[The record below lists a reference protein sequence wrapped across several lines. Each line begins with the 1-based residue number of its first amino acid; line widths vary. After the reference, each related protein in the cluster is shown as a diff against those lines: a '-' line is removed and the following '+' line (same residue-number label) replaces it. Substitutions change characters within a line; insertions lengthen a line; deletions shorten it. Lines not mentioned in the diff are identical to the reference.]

1 MPTEKGKAI
10 ARWKIEK
17 FWGDYKSRAEAIRVK
32 GRPYEIRIFE
42 RNLLLNEGINA
53 MWNLICGSASFEAY
67 DNAHA
72 YIGVGNSDTAAAAAQ
87 TDLLGAS
94 KKYKAMDSG
103 YPTYGTAQKATWRS
117 TFASADANFAWKE
130 ITVGNAVAG
139 GENMNR
145 KVESMGTKVVGST
158 WTVSLEIT
166 LS

>member
-1 MPTEKGKAI
+1 MVTERGKAV

-17 FWGDYKSRAEAIRVK
+17 FWGDYKSRREAIRAE
-32 GRPYEIRIFE
+32 GRPYEVRIFE

-67 DNAHA
+67 DNTHA

-87 TDLLGAS
+87 TDLQGAS
-94 KKYKAMDSG
+94 KKYKGMDSG
-103 YPTYGTAQKATWRS
+103 YPTFGTAQKATWRS
-117 TFASADANFAWKE
+117 TFASADGNFAWKE
-130 ITVGNAVAG
+130 ITVGNAVDG
-139 GENMNR
+139 GQNMNR
-145 KVESMGTKVVGST
+145 KVEAMGTKASGST